1 MATTYFSKEERVI
14 EALNIFNTKE
24 FPSLRAAATYYG
36 APYRRTLARYN
47 DRVSRLERKLI
58 NRLLSKEEE
67 NSLYI
72 YVDRLN
78 KLGTRPL

>member
-14 EALNIFNTKE
+14 EALNTFNTKE
-24 FPSLRAAATYYG
+24 FPSLRAVATYYR
-36 APYRRTLARYN
+36 APYRRTLTRYN
-47 DRVSRLERKLI
+47 GRISRSDRKLI

-72 YVDRLN
+72 
-78 KLGTRPL
+78 